1 MLGSLI
7 YNTLSTSP
15 SLVRQTCASQ
25 ATQKGWFHVKCVGG
39 RPGIWGS
46 HFRVPGPTLSS
57 WDFSSCRQPHAAFCR
72 LSGLAG
78 PAGTARGS
86 PLCEE
91 SNVNQGDSLGSSTLL
106 CSPGSCSN
114 HHCSLCPLQC
124 LQTAVIW
131 GGHSPANPG
140 TPCKLAPHHY
150 AGSAEIRRHRVLLTV
165 GPLLRRGQGT
175 WEGPGNPNV
184 PLFKASTLTEN
195 KQRRHPSGQ
204 VEGP

>member
-131 GGHSPANPG
+131 GATHPPTLGR
-140 TPCKLAPHHY
+140 LASWLPITTQGQLRSGATGFCSLWVLCY
-150 AGSAEIRRHRVLLTV
+150 GAGK
-165 GPLLRRGQGT
+165 
-175 WEGPGNPNV
+175 GPGKVLGIPMSRC
-184 PLFKASTLTEN
+184 L
-195 KQRRHPSGQ
+195 KQAL
-204 VEGP
+204 